1 MLMQAACPQLQESSI
16 LSRTTFA
23 QYGPQYLLPFSGAQ
37 LQAGCAHLSC
47 VFVWR
52 SLEVFSAII
61 VAPLLRTGVVVPRR
75 HLGMRCPV
83 RPSTTSFTQH
93 VTWRIALVSSS
104 SLFSASISWMVGR
117 MTNSSVLPHVS
128 LPSSPAE
135 LDFSSRL

>member
-83 RPSTTSFTQH
+83 RPSTRLRLSLNTS
-93 VTWRIALVSSS
+93 R
-104 SLFSASISWMVGR
+104 GG
-117 MTNSSVLPHVS
+117 
-128 LPSSPAE
+128 
-135 LDFSSRL
+135 SRWFRHQACLAPRYLGWSEE

>member
-75 HLGMRCPV
+75 HLGMRC
-83 RPSTTSFTQH
+83 RSEEHTSELQSPCN
-93 VTWRIALVSSS
+93 LVC
-104 SLFSASISWMVGR
+104 
-117 MTNSSVLPHVS
+117 
-128 LPSSPAE
+128 
-135 LDFSSRL
+135 RLLLEKKKK